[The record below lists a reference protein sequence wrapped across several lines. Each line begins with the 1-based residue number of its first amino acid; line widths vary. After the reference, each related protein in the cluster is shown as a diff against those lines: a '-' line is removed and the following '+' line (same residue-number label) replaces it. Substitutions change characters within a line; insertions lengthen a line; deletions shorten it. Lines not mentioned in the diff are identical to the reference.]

1 MVSIAA
7 SVRRARTAV
16 TGLALL
22 AIVCVGGQAQA
33 RDVLVFAAASQRDAL
48 EVVMAAWTKGGG
60 GTAKASYESSST
72 LARQIEQGAPADLFI
87 SANETWM
94 DYVAARKLI
103 DPATRVDLLGN
114 TLVLVGPKG
123 VAPVAIAKG
132 FDLATLL
139 GDGRLAMGDPDH
151 VPAGIYG
158 KAALTSLG
166 VWTVVEPK
174 VARAANVRAALA
186 LVARGE
192 TPLGVVYGS
201 DAAADAT
208 VAVAG
213 TFPADSHPP
222 IVYPA
227 AVLAAS
233 GEPEAAKKL
242 MAFLKTPEASRI
254 FASYGFTALD

>member
-1 MVSIAA
+1 MVSIAVPLRT
-7 SVRRARTAV
+7 VRAAV
-16 TGLALL
+16 TALGFLAM
-22 AIVCVGGQAQA
+22 ACFGTQAHA
-33 RDVLVFAAASQRDAL
+33 RDLLVFAAASQRDAL
-48 EVVMAAWTKGGG
+48 EAVIAAWEKRGGEP
-60 GTAKASYESSST
+60 AKASYESSST

-94 DYVAARKLI
+94 DYLAERRLI
-103 DPATRVDLLGN
+103 DAAMRVDLLGN
-114 TLVLVGPKG
+114 TLVLVGPKDA
-123 VAPVAIAKG
+123 APVRIAPG
-132 FDLATLL
+132 FDLSALL

-166 VWTVVEPK
+166 VWTAVEPK
-174 VARAANVRAALA
+174 VARAPNVRAALA

-192 TPLGVVYGS
+192 APLGVVYGS
-201 DAAADAT
+201 DAAADST

-213 TFPADSHPP
+213 TFPTDSHPP

-233 GEPEAAKKL
+233 GEATAASKLLTFLKSPEAAK
-242 MAFLKTPEASRI
+242 I